1 MSGRRGL
8 KVTLNR
14 KQLEKDIFVKG
25 EKILI
30 KQLQPILDE
39 RVNDIQKD
47 MVNEFESH
55 PVSKEISAGNETTNT
70 SGLLGGYGNLFSFIG
85 FDEGQNPILPISR
98 ILNKRIYSK
107 IQRRNNNGSFNLTI
121 FIPDKEDV
129 YANAQVGW
137 MGGRSW
143 ADGIEKGIAGLNRFL
158 YDEDGFKNS
167 RSVTGIQT
175 KNKVLSSSAGRTPYI
190 SEIIN
195 NFKKRLARLI

>member
-1 MSGRRGL
+1 M

-30 KQLQPILDE
+30 RQLQPIIDE
-39 RVNDIQKD
+39 RVRDIQQD
-47 MVNEFESH
+47 MVDEFESH
-55 PVSKEISAGNETTNT
+55 PVSQEIAAGNDASNT

-85 FDEGQNPILPISR
+85 FDAGESPIAPISR
-98 ILNKRIYSK
+98 ILKKRIYSK

-121 FIPDKEDV
+121 FAPDKDEV
-129 YANAQVGW
+129 YADAQVGW

-167 RSVTGIQT
+167 RSITGVQT
-175 KNKVLSSSAGRTPYI
+175 KNGIISSSAGRTPYI
-190 SEIIN
+190 SSIIN
-195 NFKKRLARLI
+195 NFKKRLARLT